1 MASCTAILRCCA
13 ASEPQVWRELKEDVD
28 ARLVEGEEVGW
39 ERVWHEERV
48 EIEEIQPADP
58 EPAD

>member
-1 MASCTAILRCCA
+1 LL
-13 ASEPQVWRELKEDVD
+13 SEQVWRELKEDVD